1 MLALTLKGVC
11 AMSTPAISDIKHMLA
26 EIRSSLSMIED
37 QLIFAPTANLR
48 EAELRLRRIRD
59 SVFPSGY
66 FGDPAWD
73 ILLDL
78 DRAARK
84 NQAYAVT
91 DAGIGANIAPTTALR
106 YLAKLER
113 DGLIK
118 RQPDLDDNRRVFI
131 SLTSHGHSLMNQ
143 IFEETLWS

>member
-1 MLALTLKGVC
+1 
-11 AMSTPAISDIKHMLA
+11 MSTSAISDIKAMLA
-26 EIRSSLSMIED
+26 EIRSSLSIIED
-37 QLIFAPTANLR
+37 RLVFAPAADLR

-59 SVFPSGY
+59 SVFPPGY

-91 DAGIGANIAPTTALR
+91 DAGIDANIPATTALR

-118 RQPDLDDNRRVFI
+118 RQPDLADSRRVFV
-131 SLTSHGHSLMNQ
+131 SLTSHGHSLMDQ
-143 IFEETLWS
+143 IFEETL

>member
-1 MLALTLKGVC
+1 
-11 AMSTPAISDIKHMLA
+11 MSTPTVSDIKNMLA
-26 EIRSSLSMIED
+26 EIRSSLAVIED
-37 QLIFAPTANLR
+37 KLIVTPTADLR

-59 SVFPSGY
+59 SVFPPGY

-84 NQAYAVT
+84 NQVYAVT
-91 DAGIGANIAPTTALR
+91 DAGIGANIAPTTALC

-118 RQPDLDDNRRVFI
+118 RQPDSDDNRRVFI
-131 SLTSHGHSLMNQ
+131 SLTSHGHSLMDQ
-143 IFEETLWS
+143 IFEQTLWT